1 MAKLGANLR
10 CVADNEHRDAIAGF
24 YVEVFG
30 ADALHPTPD
39 LDVYA
44 LGGSN
49 IGVYFVAD
57 GTALTPQ
64 QHENFGTWIEIVVDD
79 AEAVTTAL
87 KARGHAPLDYH
98 DREHAYFQA
107 PGGQVFRLAAS

>member
-1 MAKLGANLR
+1 MANLGTNLR

-24 YVEVFG
+24 YVELFG
-30 ADALHPTPD
+30 AAAVHPTPK

-44 LGGSN
+44 FGGSN

-64 QHENFGTWIEIVVDD
+64 QHVEVGTWIEIVVDD
-79 AEAVTTAL
+79 LEAVTAGL
-87 KARGHAPLDYH
+87 NAKGYAPLDYH
-98 DREHAYFQA
+98 DREHDYFQA
-107 PGGQVFRLAAS
+107 PGGQVFRLAAA